1 MVSGG
6 GGGRAGGS
14 GSADVATRVSVT
26 SGGIQV
32 GGRGRAYDA
41 GPEKRALIILSAPS
55 DETEKSIFVAYFFL

>member
-14 GSADVATRVSVT
+14 GSTDVATGVGVT

-41 GPEKRALIILSAPS
+41 GPEKRALIILSVMGRQI
-55 DETEKSIFVAYFFL
+55 EMKS